1 MMTRVVSEGTAK
13 NIFSEHYE
21 IAGKTGT
28 ARVEYWIKDQKMRYR
43 ASFAGFF
50 PADDPKYSCIVVV
63 HKPENHKGIYGGSVT
78 GPVFKHIADWVYSRT
93 PKEVRSEEHT
103 SEL

>member
-1 MMTRVVSEGTAK
+1 
-13 NIFSEHYE
+13 
-21 IAGKTGT
+21 
-28 ARVEYWIKDQKMRYR
+28 MRYR

-78 GPVFKHIADWVYSRT
+78 GPVLSILPIGCIR
-93 PKEVRSEEHT
+93 
-103 SEL
+103 ELQK